1 MKIKLSLDR
10 RLMLID
16 GRKFARPLSA
26 HSGGCAKCGLLDV
39 WVHQNR
45 ENQEIM
51 YRAHCSDCARN
62 SCRDGGWKEVT

>member
-39 WVHQNR
+39 WVRASYADQG
-45 ENQEIM
+45 IM
-51 YRAHCSDCARN
+51 YRSHCDECAGN
-62 SCRDGGWKEVT
+62 LCRDGGWKETT